1 MLSWAAKELALRL
14 ELKNYSR
21 EKGTVEPTMGRG
33 WPRLCRA
40 EGVWGFKS
48 DLPPSFLPFL
58 SSLFIYGVPT
68 LSQALC

>member
-21 EKGTVEPTMGRG
+21 EKSTVEPTMGRG

-40 EGVWGFKS
+40 DGVWGFKS
-48 DLPPSFLPFL
+48 DLPP
-58 SSLFIYGVPT
+58 PT
-68 LSQALC
+68 QTRNSRHLLEVRKH